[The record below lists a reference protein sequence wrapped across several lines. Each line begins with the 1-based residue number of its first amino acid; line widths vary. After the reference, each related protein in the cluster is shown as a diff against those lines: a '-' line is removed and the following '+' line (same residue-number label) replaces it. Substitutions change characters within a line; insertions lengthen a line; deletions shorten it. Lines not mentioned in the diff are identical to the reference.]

1 MKKTLKEGKYATDDP
16 TAVLDACLPI
26 VDVPVHIVIGTP
38 VAFAMGMPV
47 AITMGTKNHII
58 GMPMPLVIG
67 MPVAITMGTKNT
79 CYRRAHAISNG
90 HARGLYHGHK
100 NYAWVASW
108 ARLWLTSWA
117 LRMNYINY
125 INSRHNMITST
136 SREIWKMK
144 IHNY

>member
-1 MKKTLKEGKYATDDP
+1 ML
-16 TAVLDACLPI
+16 TAVHCFPWVIPFLSARIPPSPHRGACLPI

-38 VAFAMGMPV
+38 MTVGMGMPV
-47 AITMGTKNHII
+47 AT
-58 GMPMPLVIG
+58 V
-67 MPVAITMGTKNT
+67 MGTKNT
-79 CYRRAHAISNG
+79 CYRRAHAISHG

-100 NYAWVASW
+100 KYAWVASW

-144 IHNY
+144 IHNC